1 MTTMSHR
8 IWWLVSFCALAI
20 GAAIEFDLNPTAP
33 QAAAQADPP
42 AAVAARKS
50 ASPGG

>member
-1 MTTMSHR
+1 MSHR

-20 GAAIEFDLNPTAP
+20 GAAIEFDLNPPAP
-33 QAAAQADPP
+33 QAQSAAQDDAP
-42 AAVAARKS
+42 AAIAARKG